1 MRNTP
6 YPAHTLGSRGH
17 AVVAL
22 AEAKGM
28 IQGIMKLHDAQ
39 VIHSQDVD
47 DFAYLPDGEK
57 TVFPDAGDIEIVIF
71 DASSVSRDGN
81 SSYIFRRRVDLEKG
95 ATLTGPI
102 SWRLAS
108 GEAAAVN
115 PRSGPIAFGLV
126 CLVIAF
132 FGGLLSLISA
142 TVSIPFVAAGAGALV
157 LWLLIDAVD
166 KMRGRAI
173 ERLGSVYVLARRA

>member
-22 AEAKGM
+22 AETKGM

-57 TVFPDAGDIEIVIF
+57 IVFPDAKDIEIVIF
-71 DASSVSRDGN
+71 DASSVSRGGN

-95 ATLTGPI
+95 ATLTGPM
-102 SWRLAS
+102 SWRPAS
-108 GEAAAVN
+108 APVPAVDH
-115 PRSGPIAFGLV
+115 RSGPIAFGLI
-126 CLVIAF
+126 CLVIGV
-132 FGGLLSLISA
+132 FGGLLSLISS
-142 TVSIPFVAAGAGALV
+142 TLSVPFVAVGVGCLA
-157 LWLLIDAVD
+157 LWLIIDAVD
-166 KMRGRAI
+166 KMRGRTI